1 MLFRSSHK
9 TWNMLILIYC
19 FFASLSPLW
28 LLLQPRGYLGG
39 FFLYT
44 VIAIGVLGIFF
55 GDFTIQQPLFNQQ
68 NKATADS
75 IFPFLFVTIACG
87 ACSGFHGLVCSGTT
101 SKQIDKES
109 HSTTIGYGAML
120 AEGLIAIIALST
132 IMILSNQEIETL
144 KPGTIYAK
152 GIGKF
157 LSVFISEKYLHIA
170 TTFGAMAFST
180 FVFDTLDVA
189 TRLGRYIL
197 EELLN
202 LKSFYAKIIATL
214 ATLLLPAIFLM
225 FAKEGAY

>member
-1 MLFRSSHK
+1 
-9 TWNMLILIYC
+9 
-19 FFASLSPLW
+19 
-28 LLLQPRGYLGG
+28 
-39 FFLYT
+39 
-44 VIAIGVLGIFF
+44 
-55 GDFTIQQPLFNQQ
+55 
-68 NKATADS
+68 
-75 IFPFLFVTIACG
+75 
-87 ACSGFHGLVCSGTT
+87 
-101 SKQIDKES
+101 
-109 HSTTIGYGAML
+109 ML

-225 FAKEGAY
+225 FAKEGAYLEFWTLFGASNQLLAALTLLLISVWLYQSGKKTLVTIIPMIFVLITTFYALIKIMLSNYFAKEGFLALANILISAFLILLALYLAFMAFVTIKKTKS